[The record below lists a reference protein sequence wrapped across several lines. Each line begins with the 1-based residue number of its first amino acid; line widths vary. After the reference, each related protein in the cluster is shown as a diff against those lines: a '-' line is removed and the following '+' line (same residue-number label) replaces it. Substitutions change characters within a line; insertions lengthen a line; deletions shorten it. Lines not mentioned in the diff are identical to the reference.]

1 MVEWDMHYDDPQAG
15 LRHVMEMND
24 MFRQVSA
31 IAGKDT
37 LERFHNERRR
47 SRLLM
52 PHFFEPLP
60 AHGQLENA
68 LIVFTADHSFQP
80 SIGTHHRA
88 ATICKGLPADSA
100 NAKPN

>member
-1 MVEWDMHYDDPQAG
+1 VRQLARDPKRSFLMVEWDMHYDDPQAG

-37 LERFHNERRR
+37 LI
-47 SRLLM
+47 
-52 PHFFEPLP
+52 
-60 AHGQLENA
+60 A
-68 LIVFTADHSFQP
+68 FTADHSFQP